1 LTNSFVVSFS
11 SNAWS
16 TAAFIYLFLPL
27 GDFIFFGYGAV
38 AISTKEVSKGYAKP
52 LTS

>member
-1 LTNSFVVSFS
+1 MEHRGFHLSIS
-11 SNAWS
+11 
-16 TAAFIYLFLPL
+16 PL
-27 GDFIFFGYGAV
+27 GDFVFFGYGAV